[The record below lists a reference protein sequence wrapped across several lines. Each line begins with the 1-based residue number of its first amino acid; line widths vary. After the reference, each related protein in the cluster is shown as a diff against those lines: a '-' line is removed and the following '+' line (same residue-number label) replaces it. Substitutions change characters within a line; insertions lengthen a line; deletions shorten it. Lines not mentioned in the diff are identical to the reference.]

1 MDFSLKAFLK
11 IIIAFICGISITS
24 TASTITSQN
33 TNKSEEKTNE
43 IISLSD
49 YNENLIIANEFYGV
63 SDINA
68 HYNCYPIT
76 NGIEFDFPKKDDSYF
91 RAMLKEPLKAGE
103 TYTFSCNITGLK
115 DDESVCFGILWQ
127 NINNFSLSKD
137 GFVSKTF
144 IVDDSY
150 DNINWLLIDDYKA
163 YIPQPT
169 TKVQMTNIKLEK
181 GDKATRYIN

>member
-1 MDFSLKAFLK
+1 M
-11 IIIAFICGISITS
+11 
-24 TASTITSQN
+24 
-33 TNKSEEKTNE
+33 
-43 IISLSD
+43 
-49 YNENLIIANEFYGV
+49 
-63 SDINA
+63 
-68 HYNCYPIT
+68 P
-76 NGIEFDFPKKDDSYF
+76 
-91 RAMLKEPLKAGE
+91 
-103 TYTFSCNITGLK
+103 
-115 DDESVCFGILWQ
+115 
-127 NINNFSLSKD
+127 LSKD